1 MERVATGR
9 IKYVKAVSP
18 RNAQGL
24 VAEAYRQMQ
33 RDFVISPPF
42 TIHSSQPEI
51 LAGIWMLV
59 RETMLHGQV
68 RREIKEAIAT
78 TVSESNACP
87 YCREVHGMLM
97 HAYSAEKNDAEKKK
111 AIQWA
116 KAIRT
121 PEEPTL
127 KTPPFSGSTAPE
139 YLGTAFIFHYIN
151 RMVNI
156 FVEGAL
162 TPEMGVLTGLVRSGV
177 FAPVLWLVAHQKVK
191 PGTSLALLPLAP
203 LPQELA
209 WATPNKAI
217 AEALARLAAVIET
230 AGQATIPAP
239 IRSRILTSLDN
250 WHGEA
255 MGISRIWVEDAVAD
269 LEEEHKALA
278 RLLLLVAL
286 AAYQVDEETIRQARV
301 TLREDKSLIA
311 ACAWAAFQAAKRIT
325 SWLVI

>member
-1 MERVATGR
+1 MKVMEGVAIGR

-33 RDFVISPPF
+33 RDFVVSPPF
-42 TIHSSQPEI
+42 TIHSSHPEI
-51 LAGIWMLV
+51 LAGIWILV

-68 RREIKEAIAT
+68 RREIKEAIAA

-87 YCREVHGMLM
+87 YCLEVHGMLM
-97 HAYSAEKNDAEKKK
+97 RSYSAKKNDAEKKR

-116 KAIRT
+116 TAIRT
-121 PEEPTL
+121 PEEPN
-127 KTPPFSGSTAPE
+127 PPFSGNTAPE
-139 YLGTAFIFHYIN
+139 YIGTALIFHYIN

-162 TPEMGVLTGLVRSGV
+162 TPEMGALTGLVRGGI
-177 FAPVLWLVAHQKVK
+177 FTPVLWLVAHQKVK
-191 PGTSLALLPLAP
+191 PGTSLALLPPAP
-203 LPQELA
+203 LPEELA
-209 WATPNKAI
+209 WATPNKAL
-217 AEALARLAAVIET
+217 AGALARFASVIET

-239 IRSRILTSLDN
+239 VRSRVLISLDN

-286 AAYQVDEETIRQARV
+286 AAYQVDEETIAQARV
-301 TLREDKSLIA
+301 TLGKDESLIA
-311 ACAWAAFQAAKRIT
+311 ASAWAAFQAAKRIT
-325 SWLVI
+325 SWLV